1 MKLTRIEKDNLEF
14 FRFLCPSNVLED
26 DTYTRL
32 GMITDDGKACSV
44 MAFYIR
50 GTGIYQMAVYSP
62 AMDSLLEKSSLD
74 ERVRSYENMTT
85 DLITEDNIEKYE
97 NIIPADIAENISRTA
112 YYGLSLNKRAQRRR
126 CMK

>member
-44 MAFYIR
+44 MAFYIFE
-50 GTGIYQMAVYSP
+50 GQAYIKWLYT
-62 AMDSLLEKSSLD
+62 
-74 ERVRSYENMTT
+74 VRQWIHYWRRALWTSGSGRM
-85 DLITEDNIEKYE
+85 
-97 NIIPADIAENISRTA
+97 RT
-112 YYGLSLNKRAQRRR
+112 
-126 CMK
+126 

>member
-1 MKLTRIEKDNLEF
+1 
-14 FRFLCPSNVLED
+14 
-26 DTYTRL
+26 
-32 GMITDDGKACSV
+32 
-44 MAFYIR
+44 
-50 GTGIYQMAVYSP
+50 MAVYSP

-112 YYGLSLNKRAQRRR
+112 YYGLAVENGTEQLPEQRKAAQRSP
-126 CMK
+126 